1 MLESLEQQ
9 SGAKPTSL
17 TECVQPRTFSTVLDR
32 RTGLRADA
40 VDCPCGGNSSCSD
53 ASIASYSCQLSCVA
67 GMSNSGGGSASS
79 DATST
84 ASCTVGRSAMSE
96 QPSVVE
102 PRDAGCAL
110 RLVQSPVFREPQV
123 GSSQSLIVG
132 SASSEHGPPHSLLQM
147 ALVLL
152 VYALPVPPLPLLS
165 EKEERIVRRAMKGR
179 GSPVTGVAVS
189 TQMFVIL
196 LLLLQ
201 LLKGA
206 SAVCSKTV
214 NGVTAT
220 VDASGNLVIPKEWTS
235 VPNYAFYAY
244 SSYNPDCRTTLKYVT
259 FEEPSKVTR
268 IGYQAFRE
276 DTSLVSIF
284 LPSSLTSM
292 SYSVFYDSGGPL
304 VIFNCAGPAV
314 SFNSDAFRYS
324 GINTIYVPAGSSG
337 ADSVN
342 MQTTLACCPA
352 GKYSSTGGNQ
362 AGCTSGACTSGC
374 TGECPAG
381 KYST

>member
-1 MLESLEQQ
+1 
-9 SGAKPTSL
+9 
-17 TECVQPRTFSTVLDR
+17 
-32 RTGLRADA
+32 
-40 VDCPCGGNSSCSD
+40 
-53 ASIASYSCQLSCVA
+53 
-67 GMSNSGGGSASS
+67 
-79 DATST
+79 
-84 ASCTVGRSAMSE
+84 MSE
-96 QPSVVE
+96 QPSVLE
-102 PRDAGCAL
+102 PRDVGCAL
-110 RLVQSPVFREPQV
+110 RSVQSPVFREPQV
-123 GSSQSLIVG
+123 GSSQSLIVS

-147 ALVLL
+147 ALALL

-235 VPNYAFYAY
+235 VPESAFNAY

-259 FEEPSKVTR
+259 FEEPSQVTSV
-268 IGYQAFRE
+268 GSQAFRD

-284 LPSSLTSM
+284 LPSSLTYM
-292 SYSVFYDSGGPL
+292 SSRVFRYSGNPL

-314 SFNSDAFRYS
+314 SFDTYAFHSS

-337 ADSVN
+337 GTGYVN
-342 MQTTLACCPA
+342 MQTTLVCCPA

-374 TGECPAG
+374 SEECTAG
-381 KYST
+381 RYR